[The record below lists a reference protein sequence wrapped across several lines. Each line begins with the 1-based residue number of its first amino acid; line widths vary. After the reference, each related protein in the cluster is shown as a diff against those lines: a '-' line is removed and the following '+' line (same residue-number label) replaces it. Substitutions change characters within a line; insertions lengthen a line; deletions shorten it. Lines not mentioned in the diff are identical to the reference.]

1 MNFCND
7 FCSSIRGNFREC
19 LTTPL
24 NKKKALTFGGVII
37 VVIIIIIIIAVSVQ
51 RTSTPAEPKG
61 SDVIKN
67 HPFVLGGNSMSDLIK
82 KNYRN
87 LINGQDLDKLIAP
100 GHATISE
107 LLQGKVAAQVWD
119 LGASDCV
126 KSQYHDAVSQTL
138 DQIDLLTRII
148 QLNGNFSLITKSAD
162 INKAKNLKKLGSILR
177 VDGGYTLDAK
187 LSILRTYYNLGV
199 RILAITGNCD
209 NPWSKS
215 VYNTNANHTNT
226 TLEDFG
232 KTIIKEMSR
241 LGMIIDISGAIKATQ
256 LDILTAA
263 TTNNISVLLSRS
275 GSKEV
280 ADNVNNVD
288 KEVLAKL
295 KQNGGLLMLSL
306 DQKQVCGNTKNC
318 TIHEVIVHLNKLR
331 ELLDVTNIGIGADF
345 GDKDGKYP
353 NDLDDPTKFGVLFD
367 RLLTMNSLNGSKSW
381 NAKDLKMLA
390 GENFINLFKKVEE
403 VAIKNAAEKPIED
416 LMAEDKFPKPVINA
430 TTTCYSDLDE
440 RYPKKI

>member
-1 MNFCND
+1 MSFLHKFCQISTLEVAD
-7 FCSSIRGNFREC
+7 MRKS

-107 LLQGKVAAQVWD
+107 LLQGKVAAQCTA
-119 LGASDCV
+119 G
-126 KSQYHDAVSQTL
+126 
-138 DQIDLLTRII
+138 R
-148 QLNGNFSLITKSAD
+148 GNCNAANIYVD